1 MSKMIK
7 LDDETTSDE
16 FIKNIDGKELVIYE
30 DIQGSKIYAKFDGD
44 RFIIKPR
51 SIKNDELSFI
61 DLAIQKF
68 YNKAYAFFH
77 TLPKYITDILNQN
90 WWFCFEY
97 LADEKPAHIE
107 YSRVPKNNL
116 ILTSIVKGGHHIFN
130 YEELVEYA
138 KLFDVDV
145 LPLIFKGKL
154 NEKQIE
160 VLRLFIKT
168 KEEDLK
174 FVFGENNFAEFFY
187 NILNPNIENSF
198 LMTDGEFNDNLEKI
212 MIRIDGDDK
221 YTFGILN
228 PMYEKNKEEN
238 QTEHAHVF
246 SLIII
251 SFLEYLQLKDIEKY
265 KPKGL
270 TKDEI
275 YINLISLLF
284 NEYIGNMKE
293 DIEGWEFF
301 VPEFIKDDKFKIN
314 VDLIGNKDTQNLIR
328 SSEKIE
334 YIYKIILGSFNKYR
348 KKPIGIMKDST
359 VEIFNKMVSN
369 ISKHLEYLLNIN
381 RDYRFQKIDL
391 MNFGEYFNLIFD
403 RDGAGE
409 IYPDVSVQFDE
420 EPETEIGKKGKKGK
434 GTIKK
439 K

>member
-7 LDDETTSDE
+7 LDDEVTSEE
-16 FIKNIDGKELVIYE
+16 FIKNLVGKELIIYE
-30 DIQGSKIYAKFDGD
+30 DIQGSKIYVRFDGD

-51 SIKNDELSFI
+51 NLKNDELSFI

-77 TLPKYITDILNQN
+77 TLPVYITDILNQH

-97 LADEKPAHIE
+97 LVDEKPAHIE
-107 YSRVPKNNL
+107 YNRVPKNNL
-116 ILTSIVKGGHHIFN
+116 ILTSIVKKGHHIFN
-130 YEELVEYA
+130 YEELLEYA
-138 KLFDVDV
+138 KLFNVDV

-154 NEKQIE
+154 NDKQLE

-168 KEEDLK
+168 KEEDLT
-174 FVFGENNFAEFFY
+174 FVFGEDNFAKFFY
-187 NILNPNIENSF
+187 NILNPKIENSF
-198 LMTDGEFNDNLEKI
+198 LMDEDEFNNNLERI
-212 MIRIDGDDK
+212 MIRVEDNDK

-228 PMYEKNKEEN
+228 PMYERTKEEN
-238 QTEHAHVF
+238 QTEHSHVF

-251 SFLEYLQLKDIEKY
+251 SFLEFLQLKDITSY

-270 TKDEI
+270 TKDDL
-275 YINLISLLF
+275 YIQLISLLF
-284 NEYIGNMKE
+284 NEYIANMKE

-301 VPEFIKDDKFKIN
+301 VPDFIKDDKFKIN
-314 VDLIGNKDTQNLIR
+314 VDLIANKDTQNLIK

-334 YIYKIILGSFNKYR
+334 YIFKIILGSFNKFR
-348 KKPIGIMKDST
+348 KKPIGIMKEST
-359 VEIFNKMVSN
+359 VELFNKMVTQLN
-369 ISKHLEYLLNIN
+369 KHLEYLLNIN

-391 MNFGEYFNLIFD
+391 MNFGEYFNLEFD

-409 IYPDVSVQFDE
+409 IYPDVSVDFEE
-420 EPETEIGKKGKKGK
+420 EPTTEIGKKGKKK
-434 GTIKK
+434 GIIKK

>member
-7 LDDETTSDE
+7 LNDETTSDE
-16 FIKNIDGKELVIYE
+16 FIKNIDGKELIIYE
-30 DIQGSKIYAKFDGD
+30 NIQGSKLYVKFDGD

-51 SIKNDELSFI
+51 SIKNDELSFV
-61 DLAIQKF
+61 DLAVQKF

-77 TLPKYITDILNQN
+77 TLPHYITDILNQN
-90 WWFCFEY
+90 WWWCFQY
-97 LADEKPAHIE
+97 LADAKPAHIE
-107 YSRVPKNNL
+107 YNRLPKNSL
-116 ILTSIVKGGHHIFN
+116 ILTSIVKNGNHIFN
-130 YEELVEYA
+130 YEELLEYA

-174 FVFGENNFAEFFY
+174 FVFGDDNFAKFFY
-187 NILNPNIENSF
+187 NILNPHIDNSF
-198 LMTDGEFNDNLEKI
+198 LMKDGEYNDNLEQI
-212 MIRIDGDDK
+212 IIRIDGDDK

-238 QTEHAHVF
+238 QTEHSHVF

-251 SFLEYLQLKDIEKY
+251 SFLEYLQLKDITKY

-270 TKDEI
+270 TKDEL
-275 YINLISLLF
+275 YIQLISLLF
-284 NEYIGNMKE
+284 NEYIANMKD

-301 VPEFIKDDKFKIN
+301 VPDFIKDDKFKIN

-334 YIYKIILGSFNKYR
+334 YIYKIILGSFNKFR
-348 KKPIGIMKDST
+348 KKPIGIMKEST
-359 VEIFNKMVSN
+359 VELFNKMVKD
-369 ISKHLEYLLNIN
+369 IAKHLEYLLNIN
-381 RDYRFQKIDL
+381 REYRFQKIDL
-391 MNFGEYFNLIFD
+391 MNFGEYFKLEFD

-409 IYPDVSVQFDE
+409 IYPDVSVQFDD
-420 EPETEIGKKGKKGK
+420 EPETQIDKKGKKGK
-434 GTIKK
+434 GINKK
-439 K
+439 